1 MRGDQRN
8 ENSLI
13 NLVQIFL
20 EEEKG
25 MRGFGARCYPYKT
38 SRYNSLNWG
47 ELKGG
52 RDEKRDFIY
61 IKNLNG

>member
-13 NLVQIFL
+13 NLFQIFL

-25 MRGFGARCYPYKT
+25 MRGFGAYPYKT